1 MAYLWITEAVP
12 IGLTSLL
19 PLILFPFL
27 GVLDGGKVANT
38 YINSVTFLFIGGFI
52 MALAVEKVGLHKRI
66 ALNILKNL
74 GTSLNKILFSF
85 MLVSAFLSMWISNT
99 ATAMMML
106 PVALSVIKSLDTA
119 TCKTNLKKFETRL
132 FIGIAYGCSIGG
144 IATLVGT
151 PPNLSFV

>member
-1 MAYLWITEAVP
+1 MNSKVSTYKINYTLVIIGFVLFFSTLVFLHITSNESNVAKTALITFLMAYLWITEAVP

-85 MLVSAFLSMWISNT
+85 MLVSAFLSSNIE
-99 ATAMMML
+99 
-106 PVALSVIKSLDTA
+106 S
-119 TCKTNLKKFETRL
+119 ET
-132 FIGIAYGCSIGG
+132 
-144 IATLVGT
+144 
-151 PPNLSFV
+151 